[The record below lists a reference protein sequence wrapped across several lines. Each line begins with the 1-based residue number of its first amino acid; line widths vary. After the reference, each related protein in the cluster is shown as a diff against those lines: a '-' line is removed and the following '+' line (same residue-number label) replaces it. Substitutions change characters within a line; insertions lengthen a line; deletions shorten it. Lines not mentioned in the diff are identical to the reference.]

1 MKPFIFPTPFLIL
14 LYFIVMRVLKCP
26 ANDIWFVE
34 GLAFFLHVLYV
45 LLFYRTYQN
54 RKSNLINSFLTLTV
68 LQVMTVLGSTFYV
81 LIWGDSMA
89 SMIHL
94 TLLFLGMLTVQIFQ
108 QTKYLKGLEEGE
120 N

>member
-1 MKPFIFPTPFLIL
+1 MKPFVFPTPFLIL
-14 LYFIVMRVLKCP
+14 LYFVGMLVFKCP
-26 ANDIWFVE
+26 TNDIWFVE
-34 GLAFFLHVLYV
+34 GLAFFLHGLYI
-45 LLFYRTYQN
+45 LLFYSTYQS
-54 RKSNLINSFLTLTV
+54 RKRNLINSFLTLTV

-94 TLLFLGMLTVQIFQ
+94 TLLFLAMLTVQIFQ